1 MSDIQTE
8 NPLGY
13 EKISSLLRKFAIPSI
28 VAMLI
33 GSLYNV
39 VDQIFIGQGVG
50 YLGNAATNVAFPLT
64 TICMA
69 LTLAISI
76 GSATRFSL
84 YLGQKREDD
93 ASRVVGNGLCL
104 MAAVSLLYLAFVQI
118 FLVPLLTLFGT
129 TKDVMPYAVT
139 YTRITSIG
147 FPFLMGM
154 TAMSALTRA
163 DGSPFYSMMSLII
176 GVILN
181 TVLDPIFIFVFNLG
195 VAGAAWA
202 TVIGQFCSFVFSL
215 LYLRRFRRITLKKEY
230 FFLSLRQARITM
242 MMGMSHG
249 LTQLAFTLVQIVL
262 NNSLV
267 HYGALSKFGPDIPL
281 ATNGI
286 IMKTNAIV
294 MSIIIGI
301 NQGIQPIMGFNYGAK
316 KYSRV
321 KATYLLSIFWELVVT
336 VIALAVFE
344 LFPAQVLSLFG
355 KENQLYMEFGVM
367 FMQTFL
373 IMLPVNGIQMIS
385 SNLFSAIG
393 KPIKGAFLALSRT
406 VMLFIPCV
414 LIIPLFFG
422 LRGILFA
429 APVSD
434 FLAFVI
440 VLIFTVHEFKTMKYL
455 ETAEPS
461 A

>member
-39 VDQIFIGQGVG
+39 VDQIFIGRGVG
-50 YLGNAATNVAFPLT
+50 YLGNAATNVAFPLV

-69 LTLAISI
+69 LTLTISI

-84 YLGQKREDD
+84 YLGQKKEDD
-93 ASRVVGNGLCL
+93 ASRVVGNGFCL
-104 MAAVSLLYLAFVQI
+104 MVVVSLLYLALVQI
-118 FLVPLLTLFGT
+118 FLVPLLTVFGT
-129 TKDVMPYAVT
+129 TKDVMPYALT
-139 YTRITSIG
+139 YTRITAVG
-147 FPFLMGM
+147 FPFLMVM

-163 DGSPFYSMMSLII
+163 DGSPLYSMISLII
-176 GVILN
+176 GVVLN
-181 TVLDPIFIFVFNLG
+181 TILDPIFIFVFNLG

-202 TVIGQFCSFVFSL
+202 TVIGQFSSLVFSL
-215 LYLRRFRRITLKKEY
+215 LYLRHFHRVEIKKEY
-230 FFLSLRQARITM
+230 FFLSLKEARITM
-242 MMGMSHG
+242 TMGLSHG
-249 LTQLAFTLVQIVL
+249 LTQLALTLVQIVL

-267 HYGALSKFGPDIPL
+267 HYGSLSKFGPDIPL

-294 MSIIIGI
+294 MAIIIGI

-321 KATYLLSIFWELVVT
+321 KATYRLSVFWELVVT
-336 VIALAVFE
+336 IIALSIFE
-344 LFPAQVLSLFG
+344 LFPVQVLSLFG

-385 SNLFSAIG
+385 SNLFAAIG
-393 KPIKGAFLALSRT
+393 KPIKGAFLSLSRT

-414 LIIPLFFG
+414 LILPLFFG

-434 FLAFVI
+434 FMAFLI
-440 VLIFTVHEFKTMKYL
+440 VLFFIVREFRAMKKMEQADL
-455 ETAEPS
+455 
-461 A
+461 